1 MMCLSE
7 GRYRPRTMDFESLIS
22 VLIEEHR
29 TMEEGLARVRD
40 AAHRRDF
47 PEVSGA
53 LKELEPIFRQ
63 HIVDEESQ
71 ILRLLVGELGVK
83 GAEEEIRVFQQHRP
97 IHRLMDA
104 VSELA
109 SKSAPE
115 LETEQWKLSSLFL
128 EHTASEE
135 GGVFPRA
142 LRLAKDKRGTCAS
155 GVS

>member
-1 MMCLSE
+1 LNE
-7 GRYRPRTMDFESLIS
+7 NRYTPRTMDFESLIR
-22 VLIEEHR
+22 VLVEEHR
-29 TMEEGLARVRD
+29 AMEEGLARVRD
-40 AAHRRDF
+40 AARRDDF
-47 PEVSGA
+47 RGVSTA
-53 LKELEPIFRQ
+53 MKELDPIFRQ

-97 IHRLMDA
+97 IHRLMEA

-115 LETEQWKLSSLFL
+115 LETEQSKLSSLFM

-135 GGVFPRA
+135 RGVFPRA
-142 LRLAKDKRGTCAS
+142 LGLSKDRQGKLAS
-155 GVS
+155 GAR